1 MVLSNAGASLAF
13 AMAAPYQDPAFD
25 PKAFRSRLQA
35 SFMARIVM
43 KFGGTSMAGI
53 ERIRHVA
60 NLVRREAEAGN
71 QVAVVVSAMAG
82 ETDRLIQ
89 FCREASSLYDPR
101 EYDVVVAS
109 GEQVTSGL
117 LAITLQGMGINAR
130 SYMGWQL
137 PIRTTAAHAAALIDG
152 IDVDVL
158 ERVFADRGI
167 AVIPGFQ
174 GVAEDG
180 SLATLGRGGSD
191 TSAVALAAAMKAD
204 RCDIYTDVDGV
215 YTTDPRIVPRAR
227 KLAAITYEEMLE
239 LASVGA
245 KVLQTRSVGLAMR
258 ENIPIK
264 VLSSFDD
271 RPGTMVVGDDAIEEY
286 QMERQLVTGVAY
298 DKNEAR
304 VTLTGLPDRPGSVA
318 AVFAPLAE
326 AGINVD
332 MIVQSVPRAGQ
343 KNDITF
349 TVPTASLAHT
359 TEALE
364 AVKGAIGFDEILTD
378 TNVVKVSA
386 VGVGM
391 RSNAGIAAQMFQ
403 ALADRGINILA
414 ITTSEIKV
422 SVLIAEEYTE
432 LAVRVLHT
440 AYGLDDDGEA
450 A

>member
-1 MVLSNAGASLAF
+1 
-13 AMAAPYQDPAFD
+13 
-25 PKAFRSRLQA
+25 
-35 SFMARIVM
+35 MARIVM

-60 NLVRREAEAGN
+60 DLVKREAEAGN

-82 ETDRLIQ
+82 ETDRLVQ
-89 FCREASSLYDPR
+89 LCREAASLYDPR

-117 LAITLQGMGINAR
+117 LAITLQGMGLNAR

-137 PIRTTAAHAAALIDG
+137 PIRTTTSHSAALIDR
-152 IDVDVL
+152 IEVDVL
-158 ERVFADRGI
+158 ERVFDEDGI

-180 SLATLGRGGSD
+180 SVATLGRGGSD

-227 KLAAITYEEMLE
+227 KLPVITYEEMLE

-271 RPGTMVVGDDAIEEY
+271 RPGTMVVGDDFLEDIE
-286 QMERQLVTGVAY
+286 MERQLITGIAY

-304 VTLTGLPDRPGSVA
+304 VTLTGLPDRPGSIA
-318 AVFAPLAE
+318 AVFGPLAE
-326 AGINVD
+326 ANINVD
-332 MIVQSVPRAGQ
+332 MIVQNVPRAGA
-343 KNDITF
+343 KADITF
-349 TVPTASLAHT
+349 TVPTASLVHST
-359 TEALE
+359 DILE
-364 AVKGAIGFDEILTD
+364 KMREEVGFDEIVTD
-378 TNVVKVSA
+378 TNIVKVSA

-403 ALADRGINILA
+403 ALAGRNINILA

-422 SVLIAEEYTE
+422 SVLIPEEYTE

-440 AYGLDDDGEA
+440 AYGLDAEVEA
-450 A
+450 